1 MSVPRIAL
9 LIHAFIVG
17 RIEKIFI
24 SPAYKTGYNP
34 LPVFLNDKHAV
45 SPERNRRVSSSMA
58 NKYNYDL
65 ETGPKMF

>member
-1 MSVPRIAL
+1 MSVPSIAL

-17 RIEKIFI
+17 RVEKIFI
-24 SPAYKTGYNP
+24 SPAYKTRYNL
-34 LPVFLNDKHAV
+34 LPVFLNDNHAASRKRDRLV
-45 SPERNRRVSSSMA
+45 RSRMA